1 MKQTLTKS
9 DFTTAFHK
17 SGRGDNFSYEGLIAL
32 YDYLE
37 DYEESTGQQIE
48 LDVIALCCEYA
59 EYDSL
64 QEFQRDYGE
73 KDFKSIED
81 IEERTTVILKH
92 SEYGFIIQQF

>member
-1 MKQTLTKS
+1 MKQS
-9 DFTTAFHK
+9 INEYDFLKAFK
-17 SGRGDNFSYEGLIAL
+17 ECRPNNFSRAGLFAL

-37 DYEESTGQQIE
+37 QYEDDTGEEIE

>member
-1 MKQTLTKS
+1 MKQS
-9 DFTTAFHK
+9 VNEYDFLKAFK
-17 SGRGDNFSYEGLIAL
+17 ECRPNNFSRAGLFAL

-37 DYEESTGQQIE
+37 QYEDDTGEELE

>member
-1 MKQTLTKS
+1 MKQS
-9 DFTTAFHK
+9 VNEYDFLKAFK
-17 SGRGDNFSYEGLIAL
+17 ECRPNNFSRAGLFAL

-37 DYEESTGQQIE
+37 QYEDDTGEEIE
-48 LDVIALCCEYA
+48 LDVIALCCEYS

>member
-1 MKQTLTKS
+1 MKQS
-9 DFTTAFHK
+9 VNEYDFLKAFK
-17 SGRGDNFSYEGLIAL
+17 ECRPNNFSRAGLFTL

-37 DYEESTGQQIE
+37 QYEDDTGEEIE